1 MSASSDLSPLRGARV
16 VLGVSGGIAAYKAI
30 EVCRRLFDAGAHVMP
45 VLTDDALRFVG
56 ALSFSAL
63 ASEPARVSL
72 WDGPEPSP
80 HTYLGQS
87 ADLVVVAPATSN
99 TLASYAAGLADNLL
113 TATLL
118 ATTAPVL
125 VCPAMHTE
133 MFEHASVQQ
142 NLAVLRERGVHV
154 VDPGIG
160 ALASGDYGAGR
171 LADIDVIVARAAGVL
186 APSRDL
192 AGRHVVVSAG
202 GTREAIDPVRFIG
215 NRSSGKQGY
224 ALAEEAHARG
234 AKVTLVT
241 TMGRPTPSGVV
252 EERVESAAQMQ
263 AAMQR
268 LADDADVIVMAAAV
282 ADFRPVNPAAQK
294 IKKSHD
300 PGAADDVP
308 AIVLER
314 TPDILAGL
322 GVAKR
327 PGQVLVGFAAETHD
341 LRKYAVEKL
350 HKKGADMI
358 VANDVTVAGRGF
370 ETDTNEVSIF
380 LTDGREEHVELSS
393 KRAVARTVIDLVVSL
408 LNS

>member
-1 MSASSDLSPLRGARV
+1 

-30 EVCRRLFDAGAHVMP
+30 EICRRLFDAGAYVMP

-63 ASEPARVSL
+63 ASEPSRVSM

-87 ADLVVVAPATSN
+87 ADLVIVAPATSN
-99 TLASYAAGLADNLL
+99 TLASYVAGLADNLL

-118 ATTAPVL
+118 ATAAPVL

-133 MFEHASVQQ
+133 MYEHASVQQ
-142 NLAVLRERGVHV
+142 NLVVLRGRGVHV
-154 VDPGIG
+154 VDPGVG
-160 ALASGDYGAGR
+160 VLASGDFGPGR
-171 LADIDVIVARAAGVL
+171 LADIDVIIAAAASIL
-186 APSRDL
+186 APIRDL
-192 AGRHVVVSAG
+192 AGRHVVISAG

-224 ALAEEAHARG
+224 ALAEEAQARG
-234 AKVTLVT
+234 ANVTLVT
-241 TMGRPTPSGVV
+241 TMTRPAPAGVV
-252 EERVESAAQMQ
+252 VESVESAAQMQ
-263 AAMQR
+263 DAMR
-268 LADDADVIVMAAAV
+268 GLAGNADVIVMAAAV
-282 ADFRPVNPAAQK
+282 ADFRPMNPATQK
-294 IKKSHD
+294 IKKSTD
-300 PGAADDVP
+300 PELSDEVP
-308 AIVLER
+308 TIVLER

-322 GVAKR
+322 GAMKR
-327 PGQVLVGFAAETHD
+327 QGQVLVGFAAETHD
-341 LRKYAVEKL
+341 LRKHAVEKL

-358 VANDVTVAGRGF
+358 VANDVSVAGRGF

-408 LNS
+408 LVS